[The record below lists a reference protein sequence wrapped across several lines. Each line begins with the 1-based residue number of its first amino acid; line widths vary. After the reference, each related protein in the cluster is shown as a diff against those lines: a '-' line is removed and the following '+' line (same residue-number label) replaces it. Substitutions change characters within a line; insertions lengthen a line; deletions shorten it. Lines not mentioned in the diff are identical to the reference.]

1 MDGLSNN
8 HLRTPEEIRY
18 TDCSSI
24 SPSGQLT
31 SPVPFESVSQEVYHY
46 MPGNNT
52 NQQVMPPEMYW
63 PYNNEPGRTSYNT
76 SYTTPTGQYSYWRS
90 SPYPNADVM
99 MCKDWSS
106 PSPDIFSYC
115 PPPWP
120 IETMS
125 GCQGGNLHLVTHT
138 NWPTSVA
145 TTSCEQGSNVDV
157 PVSEA
162 ALPEDTGFARQ
173 QLSPCDYMAT
183 TDLDGLKIHLA
194 KVVSPKM
201 SVNGNTDKLI
211 ATQTEWR
218 LKTRT
223 SNNDEK
229 YSPSLSSKVKSR
241 KPELYKR
248 QKILQRKREYAIR
261 EALNHLNSLLPLD
274 NPNRKLSKNMI
285 LQTAIEYIRSLQ
297 EEFNITVD
305 PQSNTEPEGPN
316 IDPRG
321 TPEIKEKRKKRK
333 GDEGGKKSGEAI
345 ISKRQA
351 LKARRRPSSSKK
363 LLFQSANHVPPTFS
377 PQSAGSS
384 DHPRDSSLSS
394 SQSSAESLS
403 DSSQTS
409 SESSWPQDI
418 VNSPPK
424 RAHPLKASR
433 FPIKWRLPDRRDNR
447 KISIMLGDY
456 WNCMSEGDK
465 RPFQE
470 MARELMRKTKAT
482 YPEFKYSAL
491 EQTGKVRPSQG
502 GKEKSPRKQPSV
514 GSRSLRN
521 RRKEE
526 SFGEEE
532 IKLQASNSPSFKRNL
547 DSTTPKAEVIPKRR
561 KQQTPRKAVL
571 SLPEKRNNR
580 AKSITKSESTHD
592 IMCYHSDITNASSTS
607 AMGIRRE
614 NVFWAYRPIR
624 PRPSLV
630 REVKPLLVDG
640 NSRPNPTAR
649 SNTNSLG
656 REPGHQQLTLY
667 FKELSASRYAAPP
680 FLETVKVTRERLLYL
695 FGPKTFALTE
705 ELPWL
710 KDWGQ
715 EITYVG
721 KNINVSICYISLD
734 FVTLRVCE
742 LTLNSSCSESQ
753 ALQMCGKIFGE
764 VCFALVKQIAEDI
777 SNGTLRGVITRS
789 SQLTQSAFVGLY
801 NKNEEQKYKSLKKL
815 ANGEIKMNDLLRKN
829 MPLESNPPEPHP
841 DLQKIMDEKEG
852 LQKQVERLKANVAQ
866 MSDWLLEMREENS
879 RLQNQTETDALVI
892 ASLREKL
899 ESSKSKRNK
908 RKRTVTQDPCTQHCH
923 DIITIKTENDPLV
936 FDGDICDG
944 QQPEKRKDGQG
955 VAARPCDNWVQCDKC
970 KKWRMLSNNTDPSD
984 LPEKWFCWLNDTNIN
999 DCSIPEEK
1007 KPIGQASQLMSAS
1020 YWSLYKKLRI
1030 SWSSSDDSD
1039 DGDDTD

>member
-183 TDLDGLKIHLA
+183 TDLDASPWKPITPLPPLTDFLGPMRCSPYMWTGDQPAQVTDQPAVPRPVHPVRPFTKNGPEKSVPRATKDGGAHESKGLKIHLA

-201 SVNGNTDKLI
+201 SVNGNTDKP
-211 ATQTEWR
+211 TQTEWR

-433 FPIKWRLPDRRDNR
+433 FPIKWRLPDRQTLMTAFQETAMLTPSESSDGSESPCSTGNASEDKAPNRIKRPMNAFLLFSKSNREEFKKHFPGRDNR

-571 SLPEKRNNR
+571 SLPEK
-580 AKSITKSESTHD
+580 
-592 IMCYHSDITNASSTS
+592 
-607 AMGIRRE
+607 
-614 NVFWAYRPIR
+614 
-624 PRPSLV
+624 
-630 REVKPLLVDG
+630 
-640 NSRPNPTAR
+640 
-649 SNTNSLG
+649 
-656 REPGHQQLTLY
+656 
-667 FKELSASRYAAPP
+667 
-680 FLETVKVTRERLLYL
+680 
-695 FGPKTFALTE
+695 
-705 ELPWL
+705 
-710 KDWGQ
+710 
-715 EITYVG
+715 
-721 KNINVSICYISLD
+721 
-734 FVTLRVCE
+734 
-742 LTLNSSCSESQ
+742 
-753 ALQMCGKIFGE
+753 
-764 VCFALVKQIAEDI
+764 
-777 SNGTLRGVITRS
+777 
-789 SQLTQSAFVGLY
+789 
-801 NKNEEQKYKSLKKL
+801 
-815 ANGEIKMNDLLRKN
+815 
-829 MPLESNPPEPHP
+829 
-841 DLQKIMDEKEG
+841 
-852 LQKQVERLKANVAQ
+852 
-866 MSDWLLEMREENS
+866 
-879 RLQNQTETDALVI
+879 
-892 ASLREKL
+892 
-899 ESSKSKRNK
+899 
-908 RKRTVTQDPCTQHCH
+908 
-923 DIITIKTENDPLV
+923 
-936 FDGDICDG
+936 GDICDG